1 MSPIHIDNVEA
12 LGTAGWLAPHGVRGL
27 QEVLNDLEPAIP
39 GGFWPQRTDSRARK
53 ASQAA
58 LSALKVGSAG
68 LEVIFLVPWRGP

>member
-39 GGFWPQRTDSRARK
+39 GGFWPAKGPIRGLGRLRK
-53 ASQAA
+53 
-58 LSALKVGSAG
+58 L
-68 LEVIFLVPWRGP
+68 P